1 MHRSQGRRTAWHIA
15 MDNSKIY
22 ALGTL
27 VTVRLGRRV
36 LLEEEE
42 LQRLIAACTEKNDTE
57 NEVF

>member
-1 MHRSQGRRTAWHIA
+1 